1 MNVTPIIV
9 IDVNSHEYIN
19 IVFLKFLHGENA
31 LLVPVTGSSFKSTAM
46 STSTVTV
53 TVTWHVDV
61 DVDVVDDDDDDDVD
75 DVEESHACHDHE
87 L

>member
-53 TVTWHVDV
+53 NGNMAWH
-61 DVDVVDDDDDDDVD
+61 VDVVDDDDD
-75 DVEESHACHDHE
+75 DVEESHACHDS
-87 L
+87 